1 MHLFN
6 KLRTQLNEK
15 PYIIAIFITVFII
28 LWMMSGGSNANE
40 QSTSESQQ
48 RIAKV
53 KVETLHAKPINRSLQ
68 LYGRTEPNKVAR
80 VAARQEGEVIEILV
94 KEGQFVEQG
103 TVILKLDKS
112 DLDSQITAAKAL
124 LEQSEVEYQGALK
137 LKQKGLND
145 QSALARAKASL
156 EQAKASLANL
166 ELSLKR
172 TEIKAPF
179 SGVINQRLVEL
190 GDYLGRGDPILE
202 LADLNP
208 LVVRADVT
216 QKEVMGLSVG
226 QSVSGLFINNK
237 TYSGK
242 IRYIASVAD
251 EGTNTFKIEAAFD
264 NPNMQYR
271 AGFSTQLDIT
281 YDEVN
286 AIHLSPAF
294 MALDEDGNIGVKT
307 VDNNNRVV
315 FSPIDVVKSEASGV
329 WMAGLGESA
338 NVITL
343 GQGFVRI
350 GDTVEPVF
358 ANEQE

>member
-1 MHLFN
+1 MRLFK
-6 KLRTQLNEK
+6 KLSAQLNEK
-15 PYIIAIFITVFII
+15 PYIIAIFITVFIV
-28 LWMMSGGSNANE
+28 LWMMSGGSSAEE
-40 QSTSESQQ
+40 QTATESEQ

-53 KVETLHAKPINRSLQ
+53 KVETLYAKPINRSLQ

-94 KEGQFVEQG
+94 KEGQFVERG

-112 DLDSQITAAKAL
+112 DLDQQITAAKASL
-124 LEQSEVEYQGALK
+124 AQSEVEYQGALK

-156 EQAKASLANL
+156 EQAKANLANL
-166 ELSLKR
+166 ELSLTR
-172 TEIKAPF
+172 TEIRAPF

-208 LVVRADVT
+208 LIVRANVT
-216 QKEVMGLSVG
+216 QKEVMGLKVG
-226 QSVSGLFINNK
+226 QDVSGLFINNK
-237 TYSGK
+237 TYPGK

-251 EGTNTFKIEAAFD
+251 DNTNTFKIEAAFE
-264 NPNMQYR
+264 NPNVQYR

-281 YDEVN
+281 YDEVK

-307 VDNNNRVV
+307 VDSENRVV
-315 FSPIDVVKSEASGV
+315 FSQIDVVKSEASGV
-329 WMAGLGESA
+329 WMAGLGDKA

-358 ANEQE
+358 ATEQE

>member
-1 MHLFN
+1 MHLFK
-6 KLRTQLNEK
+6 KLSIQLNEK
-15 PYIIAIFITVFII
+15 PYIIAVFITLLII
-28 LWMMSGGSNANE
+28 LWMMSGGSQANE
-40 QSTSESQQ
+40 QATEQTEQ
-48 RIAKV
+48 RVAKV
-53 KVETLHAKPINRSLQ
+53 KVETLYADTVNRTLQ

-80 VAARQEGEVIEILV
+80 VSARQEGEVIEILV

-103 TVILKLDKS
+103 KVILKLDKS
-112 DLDSQITAAKAL
+112 DLEQQITAAKAS
-124 LEQSEVEYQGALK
+124 LEQSEVEYQGAVK

-156 EQAKASLANL
+156 EQAKANLANL
-166 ELSLKR
+166 KLSLAR
-172 TEIKAPF
+172 TEIRAPF
-179 SGVINQRLVEL
+179 SGMINQRLVEL
-190 GDYLGRGDPILE
+190 GDYVGRGDPILE

-208 LVVRADVT
+208 LIVRANVT
-216 QKEVMGLSVG
+216 QKEVIGLKVG
-226 QSVSGLFINNK
+226 QEVAALFINNK
-237 TYSGK
+237 TYPGK

-251 EGTNTFKIEAAFD
+251 DNTNTFKIEAAFD

-281 YDEVN
+281 YDEVS

-294 MALDEDGNIGVKT
+294 MALDEEGNIGVKT
-307 VDNNNRVV
+307 IDEENRVV

-329 WMAGLGESA
+329 WMAGLGDKA

-358 ANEQE
+358 ATEQE

>member
-1 MHLFN
+1 MHALK
-6 KLRTQLNEK
+6 KLTKLLNEK
-15 PYIIAIFITVFII
+15 PYIIAIFISLFIV
-28 LWMMSGGSNANE
+28 LWMVSGGSNASEDTNAQLE
-40 QSTSESQQ
+40 QV
-48 RIAKV
+48 IAKV
-53 KVETLHAKPINRSLQ
+53 KVETLHAEKINRSLQ

-80 VAARQEGEVIEILV
+80 VAAREPGEVIQILV

-103 TVILKLDKS
+103 QVILKLDES
-112 DLDSQITAAKAL
+112 DLAQQISAAKAL
-124 LEQSEVEYQGALK
+124 LEQREVEYQGALK

-145 QSALARAKASL
+145 QSALARAKSGL

-166 ELSLKR
+166 ELSLSR
-172 TEIKAPF
+172 TEIRAPF

-208 LVVRADVT
+208 LVVRANVT
-216 QKEVMGLSVG
+216 QKEVMGLKLG
-226 QSVSGLFINNK
+226 QQVSGLFINNK
-237 TYSGK
+237 TYPGN

-251 EGTNTFKIEAAFD
+251 EGTNTFKIEAAFE

-271 AGFSTQLDIT
+271 AGFSTQLDVT
-281 YDEVN
+281 FDEVS

-294 MALDEDGNIGVKT
+294 MALDEEGNIGVKT
-307 VDNNNRVV
+307 VNSDNRVV
-315 FSPIDVVKSEASGV
+315 FSAIDIVKSEPTGV
-329 WMAGLGESA
+329 WMAGLGEKA

-350 GDTVEPVF
+350 GDVVDPVF

>member
-1 MHLFN
+1 
-6 KLRTQLNEK
+6 
-15 PYIIAIFITVFII
+15 
-28 LWMMSGGSNANE
+28 
-40 QSTSESQQ
+40 
-48 RIAKV
+48 
-53 KVETLHAKPINRSLQ
+53 
-68 LYGRTEPNKVAR
+68 
-80 VAARQEGEVIEILV
+80 
-94 KEGQFVEQG
+94 
-103 TVILKLDKS
+103 
-112 DLDSQITAAKAL
+112 
-124 LEQSEVEYQGALK
+124 
-137 LKQKGLND
+137 
-145 QSALARAKASL
+145 
-156 EQAKASLANL
+156 
-166 ELSLKR
+166 
-172 TEIKAPF
+172 APF

>member
-1 MHLFN
+1 MRLFK
-6 KLRTQLNEK
+6 KLSAQLNEK
-15 PYIIAIFITVFII
+15 PYIIAIFITVFIV
-28 LWMMSGGSNANE
+28 LWMMSGGSSAEE
-40 QSTSESQQ
+40 QTATESEQ

-53 KVETLHAKPINRSLQ
+53 KVETLYAKPINRSLQ

-94 KEGQFVEQG
+94 KEGQFVERG

-112 DLDSQITAAKAL
+112 DLDQQLTAAKASL
-124 LEQSEVEYQGALK
+124 AQSEVEYQGALK

-145 QSALARAKASL
+145 QSALARAKANL
-156 EQAKASLANL
+156 EQAKANLANL
-166 ELSLKR
+166 ELSLTR
-172 TEIKAPF
+172 TEIRAPF

-208 LVVRADVT
+208 LIVRANVT
-216 QKEVMGLSVG
+216 QKEVMGLKVG
-226 QSVSGLFINNK
+226 QDVSGLFINNK
-237 TYSGK
+237 TYPGK

-251 EGTNTFKIEAAFD
+251 DNTNTFKIEAAFE
-264 NPNMQYR
+264 NPNVQYR

-281 YDEVN
+281 YDEVK

-307 VDNNNRVV
+307 VDSENRVV
-315 FSPIDVVKSEASGV
+315 FSQIDVVKSEASGV
-329 WMAGLGESA
+329 WMAGLGDKA

-358 ANEQE
+358 ATEQE

>member
-166 ELSLKR
+166 
-172 TEIKAPF
+172 
-179 SGVINQRLVEL
+179 
-190 GDYLGRGDPILE
+190 
-202 LADLNP
+202 
-208 LVVRADVT
+208 
-216 QKEVMGLSVG
+216 
-226 QSVSGLFINNK
+226 
-237 TYSGK
+237 
-242 IRYIASVAD
+242 
-251 EGTNTFKIEAAFD
+251 
-264 NPNMQYR
+264 
-271 AGFSTQLDIT
+271 
-281 YDEVN
+281 
-286 AIHLSPAF
+286 
-294 MALDEDGNIGVKT
+294 
-307 VDNNNRVV
+307 
-315 FSPIDVVKSEASGV
+315 
-329 WMAGLGESA
+329 
-338 NVITL
+338 
-343 GQGFVRI
+343 
-350 GDTVEPVF
+350 
-358 ANEQE
+358 